1 MKKLSNYSGKNI
13 NLLSLML
20 VELCIV
26 VTINLITMIF
36 SYFFDGEKGVDKI
49 VNSLNDQFNFVG
61 LVAVAINCLI
71 GLIFWLLHRYFNFQH
86 KNFLKEV
93 SEGLLDTSI
102 ALYRLAGGILI
113 SFAIIYLFA
122 VGYEHILLVFILY
135 GLISVVNSTFLVFFK
150 KKLFLKPDRKLVTT

>member
-61 LVAVAINCLI
+61 LVAVAIN
-71 GLIFWLLHRYFNFQH
+71 
-86 KNFLKEV
+86 
-93 SEGLLDTSI
+93 
-102 ALYRLAGGILI
+102 
-113 SFAIIYLFA
+113 
-122 VGYEHILLVFILY
+122 
-135 GLISVVNSTFLVFFK
+135 
-150 KKLFLKPDRKLVTT
+150 